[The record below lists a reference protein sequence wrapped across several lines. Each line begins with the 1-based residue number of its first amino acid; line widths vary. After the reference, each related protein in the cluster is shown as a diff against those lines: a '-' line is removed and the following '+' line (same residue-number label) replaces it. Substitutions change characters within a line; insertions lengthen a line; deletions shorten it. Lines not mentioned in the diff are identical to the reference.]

1 MVLGRVEIENS
12 IWPEEIGLVGWMVLG
27 RVEIENSIWPE
38 EIGLV
43 GWMVLGRVEI
53 ENSIWPEE
61 IGLVGWMVLGRVE
74 IENSIWPEEIGLVGW
89 MVLGRVEI
97 ENSIWPEEIGLVGWM
112 VRFGGVDGAREG
124 VDGKSNMPGGVERGL
139 GDCEFGGDEGLIEL
153 GRVGP
158 TVMELVQIGVGF
170 CDVDDMAC
178 VEVEGMLSGDRFS
191 GIDVS
196 GN

>member
-1 MVLGRVEIENS
+1 MDGAGEGGDGKFNLAGGDRFGGVDGAGEGGDGKFNLAG
-12 IWPEEIGLVGWMVLG
+12 GD
-27 RVEIENSIWPE
+27 
-38 EIGLV
+38 
-43 GWMVLGRVEI
+43 
-53 ENSIWPEE
+53 
-61 IGLVGWMVLGRVE
+61 
-74 IENSIWPEEIGLVGW
+74 
-89 MVLGRVEI
+89 
-97 ENSIWPEEIGLVGWM
+97 
-112 VRFGGVDGAREG
+112 RFGGVDGAREG

-170 CDVDDMAC
+170 CNVDDMAC